1 MRRIVRFVAT
11 KESAF
16 PTIKT
21 TPYNASVTMAIQEN
35 LAVSLYIED
44 GFLCSIR
51 NDAPLRTRKAA
62 SGCTSRRRVHSAAFL
77 GFNLS
82 APFSYRT

>member
-35 LAVSLYIED
+35 LAVSIYLHIDD
-44 GFLCSIR
+44 GFIYQIENVFRVSIE
-51 NDAPLRTRKAA
+51 LW
-62 SGCTSRRRVHSAAFL
+62 
-77 GFNLS
+77 
-82 APFSYRT
+82 